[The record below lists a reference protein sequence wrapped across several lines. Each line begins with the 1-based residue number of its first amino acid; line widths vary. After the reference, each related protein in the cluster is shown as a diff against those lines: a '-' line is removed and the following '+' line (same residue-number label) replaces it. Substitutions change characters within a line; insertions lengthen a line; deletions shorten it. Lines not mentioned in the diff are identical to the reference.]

1 MSSEVGIRRSSAP
14 LLGHKGATVSA
25 IAGIDFDST
34 GVYVVLVDEE
44 SGAYLERLA
53 ADLAGGT
60 ADAFDR
66 ARRVRDL
73 LPFRGWWRD
82 TCIAVGIEEPFS
94 NSYRS
99 AAGLARVQGA
109 VLACLPPDLL
119 ACPIAPNRKAPDGW
133 KALTVGTTTAS
144 KEEVRE
150 WAESH
155 GLPVG
160 LEQDFADAF
169 CIARAMRSIYAARE
183 VDRVAA

>member
-1 MSSEVGIRRSSAP
+1 M
-14 LLGHKGATVSA
+14 TA
-25 IAGIDFDST
+25 IAGIDLDSR
-34 GVYVVLVDEE
+34 GVYVVLVDED
-44 SGAYLERLA
+44 SGAYLDRLT
-53 ADLAGGT
+53 ADLTDAS

-73 LPFRGWWRD
+73 LPVRGWWRD

-144 KEEVRE
+144 KDEVRQ
-150 WAESH
+150 WAEAH
-155 GLPVG
+155 GLPSE

-183 VDRVAA
+183 VHRAA